1 MNSRSQTKIE
11 QFFEVEAKKEVELV
25 GEEETKKNQVV
36 AVEEEEEDLFGDE
49 DFPVDDLFNSFSSG
63 QS

>member
-1 MNSRSQTKIE
+1 MTSRSQTKIE

-25 GEEETKKNQVV
+25 GEEETKKNKDVV
-36 AVEEEEEDLFGDE
+36 VEDEEDLFGDE